1 MQYNTDLPSTSP
13 EQVYLQDA
21 HREHNQSLHYSR
33 WAITNDVWCQETA
46 CNSECVFSTAHS
58 MCKCACVSMCEKEEN
73 VLKNSQ
79 NPRLPFRNLQSE
91 GRDRSRL
98 NG

>member
-1 MQYNTDLPSTSP
+1 MC
-13 EQVYLQDA
+13 VY
-21 HREHNQSLHYSR
+21 
-33 WAITNDVWCQETA
+33 V
-46 CNSECVFSTAHS
+46 
-58 MCKCACVSMCEKEEN
+58 CEKEEN

-98 NG
+98 NGERAYDGTDGTGTL